1 MLLQRTAMLVGNL
14 PLPALASVSFSPTPF
29 VPNDGGGEFYIT
41 YSITNPAGGEY
52 INVVWTVT
60 GTSPSG
66 STSGPYTSSPITIYT
81 ALYTGDVINATVNLY
96 SGAGVLLDTVIL
108 SPYTC

>member
-1 MLLQRTAMLVGNL
+1 MLVQRMALLTGNL
-14 PLPALASVSFSPTPF
+14 PLPALASVSFSPVPL

-52 INVVWTVT
+52 VNVTWDVN
-60 GTSPSG
+60 GAPST
-66 STSGPYTSSPITIYT
+66 TSGPFTSSPLTIAT
-81 ALYTGDVINATVNLY
+81 ALYTGDVIDATVNLY
-96 SGAGVLLDTVIL
+96 SAAGALLDTFVL